1 MTRIWAIARQTI
13 AESIRMKIALIFI
26 AVIGL
31 ILVGLPFSLR
41 NENSVSG
48 AVQSFLSFSLGSLG
62 FLLAML
68 TIFLSRSLS
77 DEMVNRQILIL
88 MSKPIPRWQFVA
100 GKWLGITAINLSLLT
115 ASGVFV
121 YGTAKLM
128 ARMMEPRDELDRE
141 RVTQEVLTARHAT
154 SCTLPDFRVAAEEM
168 FRERLEQGVYAEAL
182 DLQPVQEKA
191 RLAEELE
198 ARWRTIPTMEMR
210 RFDFQNV
217 RCERSPDKYL
227 QVRYLAEVWSYAPD
241 EILRV
246 EFLVGNPDKDTPVYR
261 VFRRDIIGRYHTF
274 SVPTNAVAP
283 DRTLTVVLNNRNP
296 YPDEPQ
302 PTNTI
307 ALKSRD
313 DVQVLF
319 KVGTFGGNLV
329 RQLALLACKLVF
341 LGAFALLTTCLF
353 SFPVSC
359 LLCFTFL
366 ALATMSGFLED
377 AIIFFDEWGTEGV
390 FKVIVEKL
398 YDVLFFLIPNFSEYD
413 GLPLLVDG
421 RNVTLRWVLSGIVN
435 LVFVG
440 TFAVLMTACVL
451 FHRRE
456 VAEVSV

>member
-41 NENSVSG
+41 DESSVSG

-62 FLLAML
+62 FLLALL

-100 GKWLGITAINLSLLT
+100 GKWVGITAINLSLLAAT
-115 ASGVFV
+115 GVFV
-121 YGTAKLM
+121 YGTARVM
-128 ARMMEPRDELDRE
+128 ARMEPRDELDRE

-154 SCTLPDFRVAAEEM
+154 SCTPPDFRAVAEDM

-182 DLQPVQEKA
+182 DLQPQQEKA
-191 RLAEELE
+191 RIARELE
-198 ARWRTIPTMEMR
+198 ASWRTISTMEAR
-210 RFDFQNV
+210 RFDFENI
-217 RCERSPDKYL
+217 RCERSPNKYL

-246 EFLVGNPDKDTPVYR
+246 EFLVGNPDKGTPVYR
-261 VFRRDIIGRYHTF
+261 VLRRDIIGRYHTF
-274 SVPTNAVAP
+274 SVPTDAVAP
-283 DRTLTVVLNNRNP
+283 DRTLTVVLNNQNP
-296 YPDEPQ
+296 FPGEPQ
-302 PTNTI
+302 PRNTI
-307 ALKSRD
+307 ALKSTD

-329 RQLALLACKLVF
+329 RQLALLACKLIF

-377 AIIFFDEWGTEGV
+377 AIVFFDDWGTQGV
-390 FKVIVEKL
+390 FKIIVENL

-435 LVFVG
+435 LVLVG
-440 TFAVLMTACVL
+440 TFAVLLTACVL